1 MANRFPSILMSASKA
16 TLTILVPRVTLFLT
30 YPSQFK
36 TTETLNQSLKN
47 QKFLEVNPPLQK
59 IDEWRSMEVFLS
71 IRISL
76 CTLHTVFSLLGQ
88 NHLLFSSASKTFH
101 ASRHFL
107 LDLSFSR
114 KAKKKEEKSLFSL
127 FWRFSFSNL
136 IFQYKRWLELFFS
149 MAFIAAFP
157 SFFPLL
163 PFPFERQF
171 LSGFPTNISWVCHL
185 FLLLTDLFFCAVNS
199 DVFMVVTD
207 PSLL

>member
-47 QKFLEVNPPLQK
+47 QKFLEVNPPLYK

-136 IFQYKRWLELFFS
+136 IFQYKRWLELFFFS
-149 MAFIAAFP
+149 TAFIAAFP

-163 PFPFERQF
+163 HFPLKGSFCLVFRQIYPECVT
-171 LSGFPTNISWVCHL
+171 S
-185 FLLLTDLFFCAVNS
+185 FCS
-199 DVFMVVTD
+199 
-207 PSLL
+207 

>member
-157 SFFPLL
+157 SSSPS

>member
-136 IFQYKRWLELFFS
+136 IFQYKRWLELFFLYG
-149 MAFIAAFP
+149 IHCCI
-157 SFFPLL
+157 SFFLPPSPISLWKAVFVWFSDKYILSVSPLFAL
-163 PFPFERQF
+163 NRF
-171 LSGFPTNISWVCHL
+171 V
-185 FLLLTDLFFCAVNS
+185 LLCCQ
-199 DVFMVVTD
+199 
-207 PSLL
+207 

>member
-1 MANRFPSILMSASKA
+1 
-16 TLTILVPRVTLFLT
+16 
-30 YPSQFK
+30 
-36 TTETLNQSLKN
+36 
-47 QKFLEVNPPLQK
+47 
-59 IDEWRSMEVFLS
+59 MEVFLS

-136 IFQYKRWLELFFS
+136 IFQYKRWLWAFFFS
-149 MAFIAAFP
+149 TAFIAAFP

-207 PSLL
+207 PL

>member
-88 NHLLFSSASKTFH
+88 NHLLSSASKTFH

>member
-47 QKFLEVNPPLQK
+47 QKFLEVNPPLYK

-157 SFFPLL
+157 SSSPFSISLWKAVFVWFSDKYILSVSPLFAL
-163 PFPFERQF
+163 NRF
-171 LSGFPTNISWVCHL
+171 V
-185 FLLLTDLFFCAVNS
+185 LLCCQ
-199 DVFMVVTD
+199 
-207 PSLL
+207 